1 MMGLVMSE
9 VFQHQI
15 IKIKSFR
22 KKMMEQGKWKEY
34 VARKELTRLYKQLH
48 PKPFGVSASQHV
60 DWEDA
65 EYVGNITIGTP
76 EQRFIVV
83 FDTGSS
89 NLWVPDKNCDLVG
102 GVCTNYCEPGS
113 VWCPFFCDYPSCCT
127 AGNSDSSRIFKKP
140 NNLITC
146 GGKHLFD
153 SSKSSTYKKNGQQF
167 TIPYGR
173 DNTTG
178 YLGMDTVRFGD
189 TQQLVIPNTTFG
201 LATYI
206 SNDFNDDNIIDGVL
220 GLGFT
225 SLAVDGVVPPL
236 INAYNQHVIDRPLF
250 TVYLQALGDSVDVVG
265 GVITY
270 GDIDTQ
276 NCGPVIA
283 YQPLTAEGYWQFR
296 MQSISAV
303 SFSSSD
309 GWDVISS
316 TGAQYIGGPQGVVDG
331 LAKAVGAQWNEDDQ
345 TYYIDCFSDYGQVTV
360 NIGGKQYQIHK
371 KSMLTDLGGGTCS
384 WNVFPI
390 NSFGHGAA
398 WVLGAPFIT
407 SFCNIYDFGQN
418 RIGFASAV
426 GSGGK

>member
-1 MMGLVMSE
+1 MRAIDSSHKITHRGIISE
-9 VFQHQI
+9 
-15 IKIKSFR
+15 KILL
-22 KKMMEQGKWKEY
+22 GKWKEY
-34 VARKELTRLYKQLH
+34 VAKKELTRLYKQLH
-48 PKPFGVSASQHV
+48 PKTFGVSVSQHL
-60 DWEDA
+60 DLEDS
-65 EYVGNITIGTP
+65 EYVGRITIGTP
-76 EQRFIVV
+76 DQTFNVA
-83 FDTGSS
+83 FDTDSS
-89 NLWVPDKNCDLVG
+89 NLWVPDKTCDLVG
-102 GVCTNYCEPGS
+102 GKCTDYCEPGN
-113 VWCPFFCDYPSCCT
+113 WLCPAFCDYPSCCHL
-127 AGNSDSSRIFKKP
+127 GNSDSSRIFKKP

-167 TIPYGR
+167 TIPYGN

-189 TQQLVIPNTTFG
+189 VFTKPLVIPNTTFG

-206 SNDFNDDNIIDGVL
+206 SNDFNDDDIIDGVL

-250 TVYLQALGDSVDVVG
+250 TVYLQVVYSVDVVG

-283 YQPLTAEGYWQFR
+283 YQPLTAEGYWQFH
-296 MQSISAV
+296 MQSISAGN
-303 SFSSSD
+303 FSSSD

-316 TGAQYIGGPQGVVDG
+316 IGTQYIGGPQGVVDG
-331 LAKAVGAQWNEDDQ
+331 LAKAVGATWDEEKSMI
-345 TYYIDCFSDYGQVTV
+345 TE
-360 NIGGKQYQIHK
+360 IGG
-371 KSMLTDLGGGTCS
+371 GGGTCS

-398 WVLGAPFIT
+398 WVLGVPFIT

-418 RIGFASAV
+418 RIGFAPVV
-426 GSGGK
+426 GSAGK